1 MASTNGNTV
10 SGGSTSAGTAYSWRC
25 VVEIVVASE
34 SATQVKYTVRLKYY
48 TRYSIDVYSNGKLSG
63 GASGNWS
70 GSMKSNSN
78 SGKTVTVITEPATVN
93 KGSSSKTFSV
103 SGQIQNTGGFGNGTS
118 KATCKVTV
126 PAIDYSAPNAP
137 SNCAAS
143 RVSDSQAK
151 ATWTNGSTSTTRPRS
166 STKVERQTDSGSWTQ
181 VASVGSSTANYTDNG
196 ISANHRYRYRVRAQ
210 GSGGYSGYATSG
222 YIYTTPAAPTA
233 VELVKTSDTQVKVSI
248 QGAAPWADSYK
259 LQRSVDS
266 GAWADAASVT
276 SWPYVDTPGGG
287 MVKYRVAAV
296 KGSLQSAWTESA
308 EIATITP
315 PLAPSVALSP
325 ADAVLPVG
333 TPVTVAWTPDHPDG
347 SAQSSAQVE
356 YTVAGSVSTAT
367 VTGAATAYALP
378 ATALDAPATV
388 SVRVRTKGLDPDWG
402 AWSSPAQLAL
412 AYPPSVSISAPGID
426 GATVSEL
433 PLTARWRVD
442 DSTGVA
448 EQQLRLYED
457 GALVHTAQL
466 STDARSYE
474 FGDSTYR
481 LDNKTDYSIELTVR
495 GGSTLAVTE
504 TRDFSTDFAQPEAP
518 EGLLSIDHGD
528 LSASIEVHAGP
539 SQSDEGNPVEV
550 VGREGVAMSGMTVYG
565 NTRQNLWVNP
575 SGSVGGATVTRNDDG
590 TVTLSGTP
598 ATNMYFAYGSK
609 ENYVLKPGGTYTLS
623 IDKALPTECTVMA
636 TPMKDGAP
644 VAGSISIRGAL
655 QSTGALPDDFDYVAY
670 QFYFVENQALSGTY
684 RVMLNEGTEAQ
695 PWCPP
700 GIHGVEDLTVVTAGK
715 NLAKMPNGT
724 KSEMAG
730 CINNWDGSVTLYSNG
745 NTANWWAVG
754 EDMSEYIIPG
764 ETYTVSVDKL
774 IDGSSDYYSRLYITA
789 SDGNETLFSYAV
801 GINALTR
808 TFTMPDYFTSIS
820 ISFAAYVDH
829 DIPRQTIKLQLERG
843 SAATEHEPPKITQ
856 TPIDLQG
863 HALNSLPDGTRDELH
878 VDSSGACSAGKNTR
892 TVVLNGSE
900 NWVSSSIAPNSY
912 VMAAG
917 GSSDK
922 LNNCY
927 CESLPVV
934 LESEAKNGAFGL
946 KVGPATTGATDIWI
960 FNTGKTLS
968 DFKSWL
974 SSNPVTVLL
983 DSASDQTVELGS
995 IEMPTY
1001 PYDTSYVSIASDI
1014 PTTLRV
1020 GYPVTSSLTVERQL
1034 PDGTRWTVGADLAD
1048 GEQCIDPLPPLNL
1061 DYQYLV
1067 TASTEAGAAATT
1079 NVDARVDSTAAAFNF
1094 GSDASTCELLRLDPS
1109 WSRSPSIA
1117 TELYDFADGGEAGGL
1132 PMAYTTDSL
1141 SVSGQE
1147 SATTLDNEQYRRLL
1161 AIARKYAVGWV
1172 RDQLGGR
1179 QYCALAWSFSGSV
1192 PYSIVQCSVDMSEI
1206 RWREAW

>member
-1 MASTNGNTV
+1 MATANGNTV

-48 TRYSIDVYSNGKLSG
+48 TRYAINVYSNGKLSG
-63 GASGNWS
+63 GASGSWS
-70 GSMKSNSN
+70 GSMTSSSN
-78 SGKTVTVITEPATVN
+78 SGKTTTVITKSVTVN
-93 KGSSSKTFSV
+93 KGSSSKSFSV

-137 SNCAAS
+137 SSCAAS

-181 VASVGSSTANYTDNG
+181 IASVGASTANYTDNG

-210 GSGGYSGYATSG
+210 GSGGYSGYSTSG

-233 VELVKTSDTQVKVSI
+233 VELVKTSDTQVQVSI

-266 GAWADAASVT
+266 GAWADVASVT

-296 KGSLQSAWTESA
+296 KGSLQSAWAESA

-333 TPVTVAWTPDHPDG
+333 TAVTVSWTPDHPDG

-356 YTVAGSVSTAT
+356 YTVAGSATTAT
-367 VTGAATAYALP
+367 VTGASTTYALP

-402 AWSSPAQLAL
+402 AWSSPAQLTL
-412 AYPPSVSISAPGID
+412 AYPPSVSITNPGID

-433 PLTARWRVD
+433 PLVARWAVD

-504 TRDFSTDFAQPEAP
+504 TRGFATDFAQPEAP

-528 LSASIEVHAGP
+528 LSVSIEVQAGA

-550 VGREGVAMSGMTVYG
+550 VGREGVAMSGLTVYG
-565 NTRQNLWVNP
+565 ATRQNLWMQGDTAMQFAGVTITPNED
-575 SGSVGGATVTRNDDG
+575 GSVTA
-590 TVTLSGTP
+590 SGTS
-598 ATNMYFAYGSK
+598 TTSTDSGGVWSNDI
-609 ENYVLKPGGTYTLS
+609 YVLKQGATYTLS
-623 IDKALPTECTVMA
+623 VNAYSGKCVPYMQFYE
-636 TPMKDGAP
+636 PDGT
-644 VAGSISIRGAL
+644 SISGSMKTLAAGATSVTFAVGDTWAFCRMGFL
-655 QSTGALPDDFDYVAY
+655 AREQGAA
-670 QFYFVENQALSGTY
+670 SGTY
-684 RVMLNEGTEAQ
+684 RVMLNEGTTAE

-700 GIHGVEDLTVVTAGK
+700 GIHGVEELGLVTAGRNLLSFRPDLQAETK
-715 NLAKMPNGT
+715 AGITFTPLDDGGVLVSGTATSAAYYNLDFAGSYLDGVNPAPKGARVVSSGRTDGINLAVSVFVPGGSYEPLEDISAYSGVVPEYAKNFRCYLSVSQGT
-724 KSEMAG
+724 T
-730 CINNWDGSVTLYSNG
+730 INNVVYPQIELG
-745 NTANWWAVG
+745 AIA
-754 EDMSEYIIPG
+754 
-764 ETYTVSVDKL
+764 TV
-774 IDGSSDYYSRLYITA
+774 
-789 SDGNETLFSYAV
+789 F
-801 GINALTR
+801 
-808 TFTMPDYFTSIS
+808 
-820 ISFAAYVDH
+820 
-829 DIPRQTIKLQLERG
+829 ER
-843 SAATEHEPPKITQ
+843 PQVTQ

-863 HALNSLPDGTRDELH
+863 NALNSLPDGTRDELH
-878 VDSSGACSAGKNTR
+878 VDSSGAVEIGAETWKAVIPSDVQDVYWDASMKRITFTLDEPAPTETLGHGSILCD
-892 TVVLNGSE
+892 VVPPRPSSQLGSE
-900 NWVSSSIAPNSY
+900 
-912 VMAAG
+912 G
-917 GSSDK
+917 T
-922 LNNCY
+922 Y
-927 CESLPVV
+927 CIV
-934 LESEAKNGAFGL
+934 NGATAYIR
-946 KVGPATTGATDIWI
+946 VDGAE
-960 FNTGKTLS
+960 
-968 DFKSWL
+968 
-974 SSNPVTVLL
+974 
-983 DSASDQTVELGS
+983 SASDVVAKVGGGTILYPLANEQTIELGS
-995 IEMPTY
+995 IEMPAYT
-1001 PYDTSYVSIASDI
+1001 YDTSYVSIASDI

-1034 PDGTRWTVGADLAD
+1034 PDGTRWTVGADLSD
-1048 GEQCIDPLPPLNL
+1048 GEECIDPLPPLNL

-1079 NVDARVDSTAAAFNF
+1079 NVDARVESNAAAFNF

-1141 SVSGQE
+1141 TVSGQE
-1147 SATTLDNEQYRRLL
+1147 SATTLDEEQYRRLL
-1161 AIARKYAVGWV
+1161 AIARRYAVGWV

-1179 QYCALAWSFSGSV
+1179 QYCALAWYFSGGV
-1192 PYSIVQCSVDMSEI
+1192 PRRLVECSVDMSEI

>member
-63 GASGNWS
+63 GASGSWS
-70 GSMKSNSN
+70 GSMKSTSN
-78 SGKTVTVITEPATVN
+78 SGKTTTVITKSVTVN
-93 KGSSSKTFSV
+93 KGSSSKSFSV
-103 SGQIQNTGGFGNGTS
+103 SGQIRNTGGFGNGTS
-118 KATCKVTV
+118 RATCKVTV

-137 SNCAAS
+137 RNCAAS
-143 RVSDSQAK
+143 RSSDSQSK
-151 ATWTNGSTSTTRPRS
+151 VTWSNGSTSTTRPRS

-181 VASVGSSTANYTDNG
+181 IASVGASTANYTDNG

-233 VELVKTSDTQVKVSI
+233 VELVKTSDTQVQVSI
-248 QGAAPWADSYK
+248 QGAAQWADSYK

-266 GAWADAASVT
+266 GAWADVASVT
-276 SWPYVDTPGGG
+276 AWPYIDAPGGG

-315 PLAPSVALSP
+315 PLAPSVTLSP
-325 ADAVLPVG
+325 SDAVLPVG
-333 TPVTVAWTPDHPDG
+333 TAVTVAWTPDHPDG

-356 YTVAGSVSTAT
+356 YAVAGSASTAT
-367 VTGAATAYALP
+367 VSGASTAYALP

-388 SVRVRTKGLDPDWG
+388 SVRVRTKGLDQDWG
-402 AWSSPAQLAL
+402 AWSSPAQLTL
-412 AYPPSVSISAPGID
+412 AYPPSVSITTPGID

-433 PLTARWRVD
+433 PLVARWRVN

-457 GALVHTAQL
+457 GALVHAAQL

-495 GGSTLAVTE
+495 GGSTLSTTE

-528 LSASIEVHAGP
+528 LSVSIEVHAGA

-550 VGREGVAMSGMTVYG
+550 VGREGVAMSGLTAYG

-575 SGSVGGATVTRNDDG
+575 SGTSNGVTVTSNEGG
-590 TVTLSGTP
+590 TVSFSGT
-598 ATNMYFAYGSK
+598 ATQNMSSYSGMS
-609 ENYVLKPGGTYTLS
+609 YVLKPGATYTAS
-623 IDKALPTECTVMA
+623 VDKKIA
-636 TPMKDGAP
+636 DNY
-644 VAGSISIRGAL
+644 GSADN
-655 QSTGALPDDFDYVAY
+655 TGACFVLTFYDSDNAY
-670 QFYFVENQALSGTY
+670 LTDRIFGYGSLLVTSITVPSGAKSVEFGVVVKKGQAVSGTY
-684 RVMLNEGTEAQ
+684 RVMLNEGSEAQ

-700 GIHGVEDLTVVTAGK
+700 GLNSVESMEIVTSGK
-715 NLAKMPNGT
+715 NLWPGVNAGITTRSKVFSLNAGT
-724 KSEMAG
+724 YVISLL
-730 CINNWDGSVTLYSNG
+730 SLR
-745 NTANWWAVG
+745 NWWSGESANRWFLHDSETGVNIKNIFFPNPSIGERTQCTAFEVPYSGEFFIGFYNEVG
-754 EDMSEYIIPG
+754 
-764 ETYTVSVDKL
+764 
-774 IDGSSDYYSRLYITA
+774 YSF
-789 SDGNETLFSYAV
+789 D
-801 GINALTR
+801 
-808 TFTMPDYFTSIS
+808 
-820 ISFAAYVDH
+820 
-829 DIPRQTIKLQLERG
+829 DIQLERG
-843 SAATEHEPPKITQ
+843 TTATPYEPPAIAT
-856 TPIDLQG
+856 TEIDLQG
-863 HALNSLPDGTRDELH
+863 NALNSLPDGTRDELRI
-878 VDSSGACSAGKNTR
+878 DSSGAVTLVKR
-892 TVVLNGSE
+892 TARATWAELKSRLVKSTQVANNYYTNPLSVGL
-900 NWVSSSIAPNSY
+900 PN
-912 VMAAG
+912 
-917 GSSDK
+917 K
-922 LNNCY
+922 LANNNIMCDA
-927 CESLPVV
+927 LPVV
-934 LESEAKNGAFGL
+934 ENIASSGDFVAYGDNALNMKLSAAESTLELAKAKL
-946 KVGPATTGATDIWI
+946 DAI
-960 FNTGKTLS
+960 
-968 DFKSWL
+968 
-974 SSNPVTVLL
+974 NPTFLYQV
-983 DSASDQTVELGS
+983 AAEQTIDLGS

-1034 PDGTRWTVGADLAD
+1034 PDGTRWTVGANLAD
-1048 GEQCIDPLPPLNL
+1048 GEECIDPLPPLNL

-1079 NVDARVDSTAAAFNF
+1079 NVDARVDSTDAAFNF
-1094 GSDASTCELLRLDPS
+1094 GPDASTCELLRLDPS

-1147 SATTLDNEQYRRLL
+1147 SATTLDEEQYRRLL
-1161 AIARKYAVGWV
+1161 AIARRYAVGWV

>member
-10 SGGSTSAGTAYSWRC
+10 SGGSTSEGNAYSWRC

-48 TRYSIDVYSNGKLSG
+48 TRYSIDVYSSGKLYG
-63 GASGNWS
+63 GASDNWS
-70 GSMKSNSN
+70 GSMKSTSN
-78 SGKTVTVITEPATVN
+78 SGKTTTVITKPVTVN
-93 KGSSSKTFSV
+93 KGSSSKSFSV
-103 SGQIQNTGGFGNGTS
+103 SGQIRNTGGFGNGTS

-137 SNCAAS
+137 RNCAAS
-143 RVSDSQAK
+143 RSSDSQAK
-151 ATWTNGSTSTTRPRS
+151 VTWSNGSTSTTRPRS

-181 VASVGSSTANYTDNG
+181 VASVGASTANYTDNG

-222 YIYTTPAAPTA
+222 YVYTTPAAPTA
-233 VELVKTSDTQVKVSI
+233 VELVKTSDTQVQVSI
-248 QGAAPWADSYK
+248 QGAAQWADSYK

-266 GAWADAASVT
+266 GAWADVASVT

-315 PLAPSVALSP
+315 PLAPSVSLSP
-325 ADAVLPVG
+325 ANAVLPVG
-333 TPVTVAWTPDHPDG
+333 TAVTVAWTPDHPDG

-356 YTVAGSVSTAT
+356 YTVAGSASTAT
-367 VTGAATAYALP
+367 VSGASTAYALP

-412 AYPPSVSISAPGID
+412 AYPPSVSISAPAID

-433 PLTARWRVD
+433 PLVARWTVD
-442 DSTGVA
+442 DSTGIA

-474 FGDSTYR
+474 FGDATYR

-495 GGSTLAVTE
+495 GGSTLSVTE
-504 TRDFSTDFAQPEAP
+504 TRDFVTDFAQPEAP

-550 VGREGVAMSGMTVYG
+550 VGREGVAMSGLTVYG
-565 NTRQNLWVNP
+565 STRQNLWENP
-575 SGSVGGATVTRNDDG
+575 NTRTSNGITLTKNDDG
-590 TVTLSGTP
+590 TVTVEGT
-598 ATNMYFAYGSK
+598 ATADTWIFFDRIYTVRPNV
-609 ENYVLKPGGTYTLS
+609 EYTLS
-623 IDKALPTECTVMA
+623 VDKL
-636 TPMKDGAP
+636 
-644 VAGSISIRGAL
+644 VANSGEDVVYGFCVEERT
-655 QSTGALPDDFDYVAY
+655 STGASIGTFLSVGKTGTEYTRAMHSNTASAFCGFRAY
-670 QFYFVENQALSGTY
+670 KGAAVSGTY
-684 RVMLNEGTEAQ
+684 RVMLNEGSEAQ

-700 GIHGVEDLTVVTAGK
+700 GIHGVEDLTLKVG
-715 NLAKMPNGT
+715 
-724 KSEMAG
+724 
-730 CINNWDGSVTLYSNG
+730 
-745 NTANWWAVG
+745 G
-754 EDMSEYIIPG
+754 EDG
-764 ETYTVSVDKL
+764 EGGVS
-774 IDGSSDYYSRLYITA
+774 
-789 SDGNETLFSYAV
+789 
-801 GINALTR
+801 
-808 TFTMPDYFTSIS
+808 
-820 ISFAAYVDH
+820 
-829 DIPRQTIKLQLERG
+829 
-843 SAATEHEPPKITQ
+843 

-863 HALNSLPDGTRDELH
+863 HALHSLPDGTRDELH
-878 VDSSGACSAGKNTR
+878 VDSSGAVTLVKRVAEAAWPEIKGHLVKSDSTANNFYVNPARAGKPEKAANNNIACDALAVVASLLASGDFVAFGDNALNMKLSAGESTLELAKTKLDAINPTFLYQR
-892 TVVLNGSE
+892 
-900 NWVSSSIAPNSY
+900 
-912 VMAAG
+912 AA
-917 GSSDK
+917 
-922 LNNCY
+922 
-927 CESLPVV
+927 E
-934 LESEAKNGAFGL
+934 
-946 KVGPATTGATDIWI
+946 
-960 FNTGKTLS
+960 
-968 DFKSWL
+968 
-974 SSNPVTVLL
+974 
-983 DSASDQTVELGS
+983 QTVELGS

-1001 PYDTSYVSIASDI
+1001 PYDTSYVSIASDTL
-1014 PTTLRV
+1014 TTLRV

-1034 PDGTRWTVGADLAD
+1034 PDGTRWTVGANLAD
-1048 GEQCIDPLPPLNL
+1048 GEECIDPLPPLNL

-1079 NVDARVDSTAAAFNF
+1079 NVDARVESNAAAFNF

-1147 SATTLDNEQYRRLL
+1147 SATTLDEEQYRRLL
-1161 AIARKYAVGWV
+1161 AIARRYAVGWV

-1179 QYCALAWSFSGSV
+1179 QYCALAWSFSGGV
-1192 PYSIVQCSVDMSEI
+1192 PRRLVECSVDMSEI

>member
-25 VVEIVVASE
+25 VVEIAVASE

-63 GASGNWS
+63 GASGSWS
-70 GSMKSNSN
+70 GSMKSTSN
-78 SGKTVTVITEPATVN
+78 SGKTTTVITKSVTVN
-93 KGSSSKTFSV
+93 KGSSSKSFSV
-103 SGQIQNTGGFGNGTS
+103 SGQIRNTGGFGNGTS
-118 KATCKVTV
+118 RATCKVTV

-137 SNCAAS
+137 RNCAAS
-143 RVSDSQAK
+143 RSRDSQAK
-151 ATWTNGSTSTTRPRS
+151 VTWSNGSTSTTRPRS

-181 VASVGSSTANYTDNG
+181 VASVGASTANYTDNG

-222 YIYTTPAAPTA
+222 YVYTTPAAPTA
-233 VELVKTSDTQVKVSI
+233 VELVKTSDTQVQVSI
-248 QGAAPWADSYK
+248 QGAAQWADSYK

-266 GAWADAASVT
+266 GAWADVASVT

-296 KGSLQSAWTESA
+296 KDSLQSAWTESA

-356 YTVAGSVSTAT
+356 YTVAGSASTAT
-367 VTGAATAYALP
+367 VTGTATTYALP

-402 AWSSPAQLAL
+402 AWSSPAQLTL
-412 AYPPSVSISAPGID
+412 AYPPSVSITTPGID

-433 PLTARWRVD
+433 PLIARWTVD

-481 LDNKTDYSIELTVR
+481 LDNKTDYSIGLAVR
-495 GGSTLAVTE
+495 GGSTLSTTE
-504 TRDFSTDFAQPEAP
+504 ARDFSTDFAQPEAP

-528 LSASIEVHAGP
+528 LSVSIEVQAGP

-550 VGREGVAMSGMTVYG
+550 VGREGVAMSGLTVYG
-565 NTRQNLWVNP
+565 NTRQNLWMQGDTVIQIEGVTFTPNED
-575 SGSVGGATVTRNDDG
+575 GSVTA
-590 TVTLSGTP
+590 SGTS
-598 ATNMYFAYGSK
+598 TTSTDRGRVWGNDIYI
-609 ENYVLKPGGTYTLS
+609 LKQGATYTLS
-623 IDKALPTECTVMA
+623 VN
-636 TPMKDGAP
+636 
-644 VAGSISIRGAL
+644 
-655 QSTGALPDDFDYVAY
+655 AY
-670 QFYFVENQALSGTY
+670 SGKCVPYMQFYESDGTPVSGPIKTLAAGATSVTFSVDDTWDFCRIGFLAREQGAASGTY
-684 RVMLNEGTEAQ
+684 RVMLNEGSEAE

-700 GIHGVEDLTVVTAGK
+700 GLNIVEELSIVTAGK

-724 KSEMAG
+724 KREMAG
-730 CINNWDGSVTLYSNG
+730 CINNSDGSITLYSNG
-745 NTANWWAVG
+745 NTANWWVVG
-754 EDMSEYIIPG
+754 EDMSGYIIPG

-774 IDGSSDYYSRLYITA
+774 IAGSSDYYSRLYITA
-789 SDGNETLFSYAV
+789 YDGDEMLFSYAFGV
-801 GINALTR
+801 NALTR
-808 TFTMPDYFTSIS
+808 TFTMPDYFTSVTIR
-820 ISFAAYVDH
+820 FASYAGH
-829 DIPRQTIKLQLERG
+829 DIPRQTVKLQLERG
-843 SAATEHEPPKITQ
+843 DAATEHEPPSIT
-856 TPIDLQG
+856 TTEIDLQG
-863 HALNSLPDGTRDELH
+863 NALNSLPDGTRDELH
-878 VDSSGACSAGKNTR
+878 VDSSGACSIDQAVGYVASYSNQAI
-892 TVVLNGSE
+892 GSDF
-900 NWVSSSIAPNSY
+900 IASAY
-912 VMAAG
+912 TADG
-917 GSSDK
+917 Q
-922 LNNCY
+922 
-927 CESLPVV
+927 
-934 LESEAKNGAFGL
+934 
-946 KVGPATTGATDIWI
+946 PAQGATVIWP
-960 FNTGKTLS
+960 LEERR
-968 DFKSWL
+968 L
-974 SSNPVTVLL
+974 
-983 DSASDQTVELGS
+983 VELGS

-1001 PYDTSYVSIASDI
+1001 PYDTSYVSIASDM

-1034 PDGTRWTVGADLAD
+1034 PDGTRWTVGANLSD
-1048 GEQCIDPLPPLNL
+1048 GEECIDPLPPLNL

-1067 TASTEAGAAATT
+1067 TASTEAGASATT
-1079 NVDARVDSTAAAFNF
+1079 NVDARVESNAAAFNF

-1147 SATTLDNEQYRRLL
+1147 SAATLDREQYRRLL

>member
-10 SGGSTSAGTAYSWRC
+10 SGGSTSSQTAYSWRC
-25 VVEIVVASE
+25 IVEIAVASE

-48 TRYSIDVYSNGKLSG
+48 TRYAIDVYSNGKLSG
-63 GASGNWS
+63 GASGSWS
-70 GSMKSNSN
+70 GSMKSTSN
-78 SGKTVTVITEPATVN
+78 SGKTVTVITKSVTVN
-93 KGSSSKTFSV
+93 KGSSSKSFSV

-118 KATCKVTV
+118 KATCTVTV
-126 PAIDYSAPNAP
+126 PAIDYSTPNAP

-181 VASVGSSTANYTDNG
+181 IASVGSSTANYTDNG
-196 ISANHRYRYRVRAQ
+196 IGSNHRYRYRVRAQ

-222 YIYTTPAAPTA
+222 YIYTTPAAPTS
-233 VELVKTSDTQVKVSI
+233 VELVKTSDTQVQVSI

-266 GAWADAASVT
+266 GAWVDAASVT

-287 MVKYRVAAV
+287 MVRYRVAAV

-333 TPVTVAWTPDHPDG
+333 TAVTIAWTPDHPDG

-356 YTVAGSVSTAT
+356 YTVAGSASTAT
-367 VTGAATAYALP
+367 VTGASTTYALP

-402 AWSSPAQLAL
+402 AWSSPAQLTL
-412 AYPPSVSISAPGID
+412 AYPPSVSITTPGID

-433 PLTARWRVD
+433 PLISRWSVD

-448 EQQLRLYED
+448 EQTLRLYED

-474 FGDSTYR
+474 FGDATYR
-481 LDNKTDYSIELTVR
+481 LDNKTDYGIELAVR
-495 GGSTLAVTE
+495 GGSTLTVTE
-504 TRDFSTDFAQPEAP
+504 TRGFSTDFAQPEAP

-528 LSASIEVHAGP
+528 LSVSIEVQAGA

-550 VGREGVAMSGMTVYG
+550 VGREGVAMSGLTVYG

-575 SGSVGGATVTRNDDG
+575 SGTNDGITVTANEDG
-590 TVTLSGTP
+590 SITISGTSELG
-598 ATNMYFAYGSK
+598 TNIHSNKMYS
-609 ENYVLKPGGTYTLS
+609 LKPGGNYYIS
-623 IDKALPTECTVMA
+623 VDALPSGLRFGVSEYFSNGIFKTTKWLSETGTAITLDNDVESFTCVVTTDNASTV
-636 TPMKDGAP
+636 
-644 VAGSISIRGAL
+644 
-655 QSTGALPDDFDYVAY
+655 
-670 QFYFVENQALSGTY
+670 SGTY
-684 RVMLNEGTEAQ
+684 RVMLNEGSEAQ

-700 GIHGVEDLTVVTAGK
+700 GIHGVEELTLGTAGK
-715 NLAKMPNGT
+715 NLAAKFSSATQNG
-724 KSEMAG
+724 
-730 CINNWDGSVTLYSNG
+730 VTM
-745 NTANWWAVG
+745 TVG
-754 EDMSEYIIPG
+754 EDGVFDAKGNYSSYKASNIKYPTWFENG
-764 ETYTVSVDKL
+764 ETYTASFDVDDAVSGLNAFLYFSWRKPGNVFYGSANVDIGESLTFTVPEDADSVYMCMYFGKSSDSYPVSVDL
-774 IDGSSDYYSRLYITA
+774 RGCRIQI
-789 SDGNETLFSYAV
+789 
-801 GINALTR
+801 
-808 TFTMPDYFTSIS
+808 
-820 ISFAAYVDH
+820 
-829 DIPRQTIKLQLERG
+829 ERG
-843 SAATEHEPPKITQ
+843 TVATEYEPPNIAQ
-856 TPIDLQG
+856 TTIDLQG
-863 HALNSLPDGTRDELH
+863 NALHSLPDGTRDELH
-878 VDSSGACSAGKNTR
+878 VDSSGAVTLVKRVQEVTIDGDGSWSEFNTSYHGYMSNWSNFDAKPSGADAIDSAMCDT
-892 TVVLNGSE
+892 LIAGSY
-900 NWVSSSIAPNSY
+900 VYPNSICSSGGGGIAAY
-912 VMAAG
+912 IKDPSFANNAAG
-917 GSSDK
+917 VKSFFASNVTK
-922 LNNCY
+922 FFMPL
-927 CESLPVV
+927 
-934 LESEAKNGAFGL
+934 
-946 KVGPATTGATDIWI
+946 ATE
-960 FNTGKTLS
+960 
-968 DFKSWL
+968 
-974 SSNPVTVLL
+974 
-983 DSASDQTVELGS
+983 QTIELGS

-1034 PDGTRWTVGADLAD
+1034 PDGTRWTVGANLSD
-1048 GEQCIDPLPPLNL
+1048 GEECIDPLPPLNL

-1079 NVDARVDSTAAAFNF
+1079 NVDARVESNAAAFNF

-1109 WSRSPSIA
+1109 WSRSPSVA

-1141 SVSGQE
+1141 AVSGQE
-1147 SATTLDNEQYRRLL
+1147 SATTLDEEQYRRLL
-1161 AIARKYAVGWV
+1161 AIARRYAVGWV

-1179 QYCALAWSFSGSV
+1179 QYCALAWSFSGGV
-1192 PYSIVQCSVDMSEI
+1192 PRRLVECSVDMNEI

>member
-63 GASGNWS
+63 GASGSWS
-70 GSMKSNSN
+70 GSMKSTSN
-78 SGKTVTVITEPATVN
+78 SGKTTTVITKSVTVN
-93 KGSSSKTFSV
+93 KGSSSKSFSV
-103 SGQIQNTGGFGNGTS
+103 SGQIRNTGGFGNGTS

-137 SNCAAS
+137 RNCAAS
-143 RVSDSQAK
+143 RSSDSQAK
-151 ATWTNGSTSTTRPRS
+151 VTWSNGSTSTTRPRS

-181 VASVGSSTANYTDNG
+181 VASVGASTANYTDNG
-196 ISANHRYRYRVRAQ
+196 ISANHRYRYRVRAY

-222 YIYTTPAAPTA
+222 YVYTTPAAPTA
-233 VELVKTSDTQVKVSI
+233 VELVKTSDTQVQVSI
-248 QGAAPWADSYK
+248 QGAAQWADSYK

-266 GAWADAASVT
+266 GAWADVASVT

-296 KGSLQSAWTESA
+296 KGSRQSAWTESA

-315 PLAPSVALSP
+315 PLAPSVTLSP
-325 ADAVLPVG
+325 SDAVLPVG
-333 TPVTVAWTPDHPDG
+333 TAVTVAWTPDHPDG

-356 YTVAGSVSTAT
+356 YTVAGSASTAT
-367 VTGAATAYALP
+367 VTGTATTYALP

-402 AWSSPAQLAL
+402 AWSSPAQLTL
-412 AYPPSVSISAPGID
+412 AYPPSVSITTPGID

-433 PLTARWRVD
+433 PLIVRWTVD

-481 LDNKTDYSIELTVR
+481 LDNKTDYSIDLAVR
-495 GGSTLAVTE
+495 GGSTLSTTE
-504 TRDFSTDFAQPEAP
+504 ARDFSTDFAQPEAP

-528 LSASIEVHAGP
+528 LSASIEVHAGA

-550 VGREGVAMSGMTVYG
+550 VGREGVAMSGLTVYG
-565 NTRQNLWVNP
+565 NTRQNLWENP
-575 SGSVGGATVTRNDDG
+575 DTRTSNGITLTKNDDG
-590 TVTLSGTP
+590 TVTVEGT
-598 ATNMYFAYGSK
+598 ATADTWIFFDRIYTVRPNV
-609 ENYVLKPGGTYTLS
+609 EYTLS
-623 IDKALPTECTVMA
+623 VDKL
-636 TPMKDGAP
+636 
-644 VAGSISIRGAL
+644 VANSGEDVQYGFYVEERT
-655 QSTGALPDDFDYVAY
+655 STGAAIGTFLTVGKTGTEYTRAMHSNTASAFCGFRAY
-670 QFYFVENQALSGTY
+670 KGAAVSGTY

-700 GIHGVEDLTVVTAGK
+700 GLNGVDELSLVCAGK
-715 NLAKMPNGT
+715 NLFGISQEFGDLSSWASTHLHNEGDGWVRAEASAGAMGIWYKKNKIRFMP
-724 KSEMAG
+724 A
-730 CINNWDGSVTLYSNG
+730 
-745 NTANWWAVG
+745 
-754 EDMSEYIIPG
+754 
-764 ETYTVSVDKL
+764 TYTVSFEAYANKSV
-774 IDGSSDYYSRLYITA
+774 
-789 SDGNETLFSYAV
+789 AV
-801 GINALTR
+801 GYNYIMDSEQGNVGLQLMGAAFPIATTVKQR
-808 TFTMPDYFTSIS
+808 
-820 ISFAAYVDH
+820 ISFSFTLDVELNGSFMIGVGDADAQGAVLH
-829 DIPRQTIKLQLERG
+829 VRNLQLELG
-843 SAATEHEPPKITQ
+843 STATAYEPPQVTT
-856 TPIDLQG
+856 TPIDLDG
-863 HALNSLPDGTRDELH
+863 HTLNSLPDGTRDELH
-878 VDSSGACSAGKNTR
+878 VDSSGACSIDQAVGY
-892 TVVLNGSE
+892 VASYGSQPIG
-900 NWVSSSIAPNSY
+900 SDFIASAY
-912 VMAAG
+912 TADG
-917 GSSDK
+917 Q
-922 LNNCY
+922 
-927 CESLPVV
+927 
-934 LESEAKNGAFGL
+934 
-946 KVGPATTGATDIWI
+946 PAQGATVIW
-960 FNTGKTLS
+960 
-968 DFKSWL
+968 
-974 SSNPVTVLL
+974 PL
-983 DSASDQTVELGS
+983 DSAQTVDLGS

-1034 PDGTRWTVGADLAD
+1034 PDGTRWTVGANLAD
-1048 GEQCIDPLPPLNL
+1048 GEECIDPLPPLNL

-1094 GSDASTCELLRLDPS
+1094 GPDASTCELLRLDPS

-1147 SATTLDNEQYRRLL
+1147 SATTLDEEQYRRLL
-1161 AIARKYAVGWV
+1161 AIARRYAVGWV

-1179 QYCALAWSFSGSV
+1179 QYCTIAWSFSGGV
-1192 PYSIVQCSVDMSEI
+1192 PRRLVECSVDMSEI

>member
-1 MASTNGNTV
+1 MATANGNTI
-10 SGGSTSAGTAYSWRC
+10 SGGSSSAGTAYSWRC
-25 VVEIVVASE
+25 IVEAVVASE
-34 SATQVKYTVRLKYY
+34 TATQVKYTVRLKYY
-48 TRYSIDVYSNGKLSG
+48 TRWEIDVHSSGALSG
-63 GASGNWS
+63 AVSGRWS
-70 GSMKSNSN
+70 GSMRSTSA
-78 SGKTVTVITEPATVN
+78 SGKTVTVLTKTVTAN
-93 KGSSSKTFSV
+93 KRSSSRTLKFS
-103 SGQIQNTGGFGNGTS
+103 GYIQNTGGFGNGKS
-118 KATCKVTV
+118 SATLSVTV

-137 SNCAAS
+137 RNCAAS
-143 RVSDSQAK
+143 RASDSQSK
-151 ATWTNGSTSTTRPRS
+151 VTWSNGSTSTTRPRS

-181 VASVGSSTANYTDNG
+181 IASVGASTANYTDNG
-196 ISANHRYRYRVRAQ
+196 ISANHRYRYRVRAY
-210 GSGGYSGYATSG
+210 GSGGYSSYSTSG

-233 VELVKTSDTQVKVSI
+233 VELVKTSDTQVQVSI
-248 QGAAPWADSYK
+248 KGAAPWADSYK

-276 SWPYVDTPGGG
+276 AWPYIDAPGGG

-333 TPVTVAWTPDHPDG
+333 TAVTATWKPDHPDG

-356 YTVAGSVSTAT
+356 YTVAGSASTAT

-378 ATALDAPATV
+378 AAALDAPATV

-402 AWSSPAQLAL
+402 AWSSPAQLTL
-412 AYPPSVSISAPGID
+412 AYPPSVSITTPGID

-433 PLTARWRVD
+433 PLVARWRVD

-495 GGSTLAVTE
+495 GGSTLSVTE
-504 TRDFSTDFAQPEAP
+504 TRDFATDFAQPEAP

-550 VGREGVAMSGMTVYG
+550 VGREGVAMSGLTVYG
-565 NTRQNLWVNP
+565 ATRQNLWVNP
-575 SGSVGGATVTRNDDG
+575 SGTNGGVTVTANDDG
-590 TVTLSGTP
+590 TVSFSGM
-598 ATNMYFAYGSK
+598 ATQNTSSYSDMS
-609 ENYVLKPGGTYTLS
+609 YVLKPGVTYVAS
-623 IDKALPTECTVMA
+623 VDKKIADNYSSA
-636 TPMKDGAP
+636 DN
-644 VAGSISIRGAL
+644 
-655 QSTGALPDDFDYVAY
+655 TGACFILTFYGSDNAY
-670 QFYFVENQALSGTY
+670 LTDRIFGYGSLLVTSIAIPSNAKSVKFGVVVKKGQAVSGTY
-684 RVMLNEGTEAQ
+684 RVMLNEGSEAE

-700 GIHGVEDLTVVTAGK
+700 GINGVEDLALVASGK
-715 NLAKMPNGT
+715 NLLSFKPDLQAETKAGITFTPLDDGGVLVNGT
-724 KSEMAG
+724 ATSTAYYNLDFAG
-730 CINNWDGSVTLYSNG
+730 SYPDGVNPAPKGARVVSSGRTDGINLAVSVFVPGGSYAPLEDISGYSGVVPEYAENFRCYMSVSRGETINNVVVYPQIELG
-745 NTANWWAVG
+745 A
-754 EDMSEYIIPG
+754 I
-764 ETYTVSVDKL
+764 
-774 IDGSSDYYSRLYITA
+774 
-789 SDGNETLFSYAV
+789 
-801 GINALTR
+801 
-808 TFTMPDYFTSIS
+808 
-820 ISFAAYVDH
+820 
-829 DIPRQTIKLQLERG
+829 
-843 SAATEHEPPKITQ
+843 ATEFERPQVTKT
-856 TPIDLQG
+856 TVDLQG

-878 VDSSGACSAGKNTR
+878 VDSSGAVTMMQRVGYVASYTNQMIGDDWIA
-892 TVVLNGSE
+892 SE
-900 NWVSSSIAPNSY
+900 LDDL
-912 VMAAG
+912 G
-917 GSSDK
+917 
-922 LNNCY
+922 
-927 CESLPVV
+927 LP
-934 LESEAKNGAFGL
+934 AQ
-946 KVGPATTGATDIWI
+946 GATVIWP
-960 FNTGKTLS
+960 LEER
-968 DFKSWL
+968 
-974 SSNPVTVLL
+974 
-983 DSASDQTVELGS
+983 QTVELGS

-1001 PYDTSYVSIASDI
+1001 PYDASYVSIASDM

-1034 PDGTRWTVGADLAD
+1034 PDGTRWTVGADLSD
-1048 GEQCIDPLPPLNL
+1048 GEECIDPLPPLNM

-1079 NVDARVDSTAAAFNF
+1079 NVDARVESNAAAFNF

-1147 SATTLDNEQYRRLL
+1147 SATTLDEEQYRRLL

-1179 QYCALAWSFSGSV
+1179 QYCALAWSFSGGV
-1192 PYSIVQCSVDMSEI
+1192 PRKLVECSVDMSEI

>member
-63 GASGNWS
+63 GASGSWS
-70 GSMKSNSN
+70 GSMKSTSN
-78 SGKTVTVITEPATVN
+78 SGKTTTVITKSVTVN
-93 KGSSSKTFSV
+93 KGSSSKSFSV
-103 SGQIQNTGGFGNGTS
+103 SGQIRNTGGFGNGTS

-137 SNCAAS
+137 RNCAAS
-143 RVSDSQAK
+143 RSSDSQAK
-151 ATWTNGSTSTTRPRS
+151 VTWSNGSTSTTRPRS

-181 VASVGSSTANYTDNG
+181 VASVGASTANYTDNG

-222 YIYTTPAAPTA
+222 YVYTTPAAPTA
-233 VELVKTSDTQVKVSI
+233 VELVKTSDTQVQVSI
-248 QGAAPWADSYK
+248 QGAAQWADSYK

-266 GAWADAASVT
+266 GAWADVASVA
-276 SWPYVDTPGGG
+276 SWPYVDTSGGG

-315 PLAPSVALSP
+315 PLAPSVTLSP
-325 ADAVLPVG
+325 SDAVLPVG
-333 TPVTVAWTPDHPDG
+333 TAVTVAWTPDHPDG

-356 YTVAGSVSTAT
+356 YAVAGSASTAT
-367 VTGAATAYALP
+367 VTGTATTYALP

-388 SVRVRTKGLDPDWG
+388 SVRVRTKGLDQDWG
-402 AWSSPAQLAL
+402 AWSSPAQFTL
-412 AYPPSVSISAPGID
+412 AYPPSASITTPGID

-433 PLTARWRVD
+433 PLVARWTVD

-481 LDNKTDYSIELTVR
+481 LENKTDYSIELTVR
-495 GGSTLAVTE
+495 GGSTLSVTE
-504 TRDFSTDFAQPEAP
+504 KRDFATDFAQPEAP

-528 LSASIEVHAGP
+528 LSVSIEVQAGP

-550 VGREGVAMSGMTVYG
+550 VGREGVAMSGLTVYG
-565 NTRQNLWVNP
+565 NTRQNLWKNP
-575 SGSVGGATVTRNDDG
+575 SGTGNGVTLTSNDDG
-590 TVTLSGTP
+590 SMTVSGT
-598 ATNMYFAYGSK
+598 AAAVSSFNVFVYT
-609 ENYVLKPGGTYTLS
+609 LKPSTSYY
-623 IDKALPTECTVMA
+623 
-636 TPMKDGAP
+636 
-644 VAGSISIRGAL
+644 VAVDSSM
-655 QSTGALPDDFDYVAY
+655 TGARFRVGVNANNPSSGYVEVDAAVGGKLFKTP
-670 QFYFVENQALSGTY
+670 QTVVSTVLQLSVDIGSVLSGTY
-684 RVMLNEGTEAQ
+684 RVMLREATASEIAAAQQTASTLQEGGTADLTQEQLENTPMLLPELYADE
-695 PWCPP
+695 PFDWCPP
-700 GIHGVEDLTVVTAGK
+700 GIHGVEELTLKVG
-715 NLAKMPNGT
+715 
-724 KSEMAG
+724 
-730 CINNWDGSVTLYSNG
+730 
-745 NTANWWAVG
+745 G
-754 EDMSEYIIPG
+754 EDG
-764 ETYTVSVDKL
+764 EGEVS
-774 IDGSSDYYSRLYITA
+774 
-789 SDGNETLFSYAV
+789 
-801 GINALTR
+801 
-808 TFTMPDYFTSIS
+808 
-820 ISFAAYVDH
+820 
-829 DIPRQTIKLQLERG
+829 
-843 SAATEHEPPKITQ
+843 

-878 VDSSGACSAGKNTR
+878 VDSSGAVTMMQRVGYVASYTNQMIGDDWIA
-892 TVVLNGSE
+892 SE
-900 NWVSSSIAPNSY
+900 LDEL
-912 VMAAG
+912 G
-917 GSSDK
+917 
-922 LNNCY
+922 
-927 CESLPVV
+927 LP
-934 LESEAKNGAFGL
+934 AQ
-946 KVGPATTGATDIWI
+946 GATVIW
-960 FNTGKTLS
+960 
-968 DFKSWL
+968 
-974 SSNPVTVLL
+974 LL
-983 DSASDQTVELGS
+983 DSAQTVELGS

-1001 PYDTSYVSIASDI
+1001 PYDTSYVSIASDM

-1034 PDGTRWTVGADLAD
+1034 PDGTRWTVGANLSD
-1048 GEQCIDPLPPLNL
+1048 GEECIDPLPPLNL

-1067 TASTEAGAAATT
+1067 TASTDAGAAATT

-1094 GSDASTCELLRLDPS
+1094 GPDASTCELLRLDPS
-1109 WSRSPSIA
+1109 WSRSPSIT

-1147 SATTLDNEQYRRLL
+1147 SATTLDEEQYRRLL
-1161 AIARKYAVGWV
+1161 AIARRYAVGWV

-1179 QYCALAWSFSGSV
+1179 QYCTIAWSFSGGV
-1192 PYSIVQCSVDMSEI
+1192 PRRLVECSVDMSEI

>member
-25 VVEIVVASE
+25 VVEIAVASE

-48 TRYSIDVYSNGKLSG
+48 TRYKINVYSNGKLSG
-63 GASGNWS
+63 GASGSWS
-70 GSMKSNSN
+70 GSMKSTSD
-78 SGKTVTVITEPATVN
+78 SGKTTTVITKSVTVN
-93 KGSSSKTFSV
+93 KGASSKSFSV
-103 SGQIQNTGGFGNGTS
+103 SGQIRNTGGFGNGTS

-137 SNCAAS
+137 RNCAAS

-181 VASVGSSTANYTDNG
+181 IASVGASTANYTDNG

-210 GSGGYSGYATSG
+210 GSVGYSGYATSG

-233 VELVKTSDTQVKVSI
+233 VDLAKTSDTQVQVSI
-248 QGAAPWADSYK
+248 QGAAQWADSYK

-266 GAWADAASVT
+266 GAWADVASVT
-276 SWPYVDTPGGG
+276 AWPYIDTPGGG

-296 KGSLQSAWTESA
+296 KGSLRSAWTESA

-333 TPVTVAWTPDHPDG
+333 TAVTVTWTPDHPDG

-356 YTVAGSVSTAT
+356 YTVAGSASTAT
-367 VTGAATAYALP
+367 VTGSATAYALP

-412 AYPPSVSISAPGID
+412 AYPPSVSITTPGID

-433 PLTARWRVD
+433 PLVARWSVD

-457 GALVHTAQL
+457 GALVHAAQL

-474 FGDSTYR
+474 FGDATYR

-495 GGSTLAVTE
+495 GGSTLSVTE
-504 TRDFSTDFAQPEAP
+504 TRDFATDFAQPEAP

-550 VGREGVAMSGMTVYG
+550 VGREGVAMSGLTVYG

-598 ATNMYFAYGSK
+598 TTNLYFAYGSK

-623 IDKALPTECTVMA
+623 IDKALPTECIVMA

-644 VAGSISIRGAL
+644 VSGSISINQASGAL
-655 QSTGALPDDFDYVAY
+655 QSTGTLPDDFDYVAY
-670 QFYFVENQALSGTY
+670 QFYFVANQALSGTY

-700 GIHGVEDLTVVTAGK
+700 GIHGVEDLKLVTAGK
-715 NLAKMPNGT
+715 NLLQPVDGMDGYDLSGVQVTRNNNTFNFHGTAT
-724 KSEMAG
+724 KSGGRTIYFSKALLSSG
-730 CINNWDGSVTLYSNG
+730 KYTFGKFDAASNVVVYLSEVSTG
-745 NTANWWAVG
+745 TSICYTNGQTAFELTEAKEVG
-754 EDMSEYIIPG
+754 LGFNMVQG
-764 ETYTVSVDKL
+764 ET
-774 IDGSSDYYSRLYITA
+774 SDY
-789 SDGNETLFSYAV
+789 DG
-801 GINALTR
+801 IR
-808 TFTMPDYFTSIS
+808 I
-820 ISFAAYVDH
+820 
-829 DIPRQTIKLQLERG
+829 QLERG
-843 SAATEHEPPKITQ
+843 ESRTDYEPADVTNTET
-856 TPIDLQG
+856 DLQG

-878 VDSSGACSAGKNTR
+878 ADSSGARSIVQAVGYVASYSNQAIGSDFIASAYTADGQ
-892 TVVLNGSE
+892 
-900 NWVSSSIAPNSY
+900 
-912 VMAAG
+912 
-917 GSSDK
+917 
-922 LNNCY
+922 
-927 CESLPVV
+927 
-934 LESEAKNGAFGL
+934 
-946 KVGPATTGATDIWI
+946 PAQGATVIW
-960 FNTGKTLS
+960 
-968 DFKSWL
+968 
-974 SSNPVTVLL
+974 PL
-983 DSASDQTVELGS
+983 DSAQTVALGS

-1001 PYDTSYVSIASDI
+1001 PYDASYVSIASDI
-1014 PTTLRV
+1014 PTALRV
-1020 GYPVTSSLTVERQL
+1020 GYPVTSSLAVERQL
-1034 PDGTRWTVGADLAD
+1034 PDGTRWTVGANLSD
-1048 GEQCIDPLPPLNL
+1048 GEECIDPLPPLNL

-1079 NVDARVDSTAAAFNF
+1079 NVDARVESTAAAFNF

-1147 SATTLDNEQYRRLL
+1147 SATTLDSEQYRRLL

-1179 QYCALAWSFSGSV
+1179 QHCALAWSFSGSV

>member
-63 GASGNWS
+63 GASGSWS
-70 GSMKSNSN
+70 GSMKSTSN
-78 SGKTVTVITEPATVN
+78 SGKTTTVITKSVTVN
-93 KGSSSKTFSV
+93 KGSSSKSFSV
-103 SGQIQNTGGFGNGTS
+103 SGQIRNTGGFGNGTS

-137 SNCAAS
+137 RNCAAS
-143 RVSDSQAK
+143 RSSDSQAK
-151 ATWTNGSTSTTRPRS
+151 VTWSNGSTSTTRPRS

-181 VASVGSSTANYTDNG
+181 KVASVGASTANYTDNG

-222 YIYTTPAAPTA
+222 YVYTTPAAPTA
-233 VELVKTSDTQVKVSI
+233 VELVKTSDTQVQVSI
-248 QGAAPWADSYK
+248 QGAAQWADSYK

-266 GAWADAASVT
+266 GAWADVASVA
-276 SWPYVDTPGGG
+276 SWPYVDTSGGG

-315 PLAPSVALSP
+315 PLAPSVTLSP
-325 ADAVLPVG
+325 SDAVLPVG
-333 TPVTVAWTPDHPDG
+333 TAVTVAWTPDHPDG

-356 YTVAGSVSTAT
+356 YAVAGSASTAT
-367 VTGAATAYALP
+367 VTGTATTYALP

-388 SVRVRTKGLDPDWG
+388 SVRVRTKGLDQDWG
-402 AWSSPAQLAL
+402 AWSSPAQFTL
-412 AYPPSVSISAPGID
+412 AYPPSASITTPGID

-433 PLTARWRVD
+433 PLVARWTVD

-481 LDNKTDYSIELTVR
+481 LENKTDYSIELTVR
-495 GGSTLAVTE
+495 GGSTLSVTE
-504 TRDFSTDFAQPEAP
+504 KRDFATDFAQPEAP

-528 LSASIEVHAGP
+528 LSVSIEVQAGP

-550 VGREGVAMSGMTVYG
+550 VGREGVAMSGLTVYG
-565 NTRQNLWVNP
+565 NTRQNLWKNP
-575 SGSVGGATVTRNDDG
+575 SGTGNGVTLTSNDDG
-590 TVTLSGTP
+590 SMTVSGT
-598 ATNMYFAYGSK
+598 AAAVSSFNVFVYT
-609 ENYVLKPGGTYTLS
+609 LKPSTSYY
-623 IDKALPTECTVMA
+623 
-636 TPMKDGAP
+636 
-644 VAGSISIRGAL
+644 VAVDSSM
-655 QSTGALPDDFDYVAY
+655 TGARFRVGVNANNPSSGYVEVDAAVGGKLFKTP
-670 QFYFVENQALSGTY
+670 QTVVSTVLQLSVDIGSVLSGTY
-684 RVMLNEGTEAQ
+684 RVMLREATASEIAAAQQTASTLQEGGTADLTQEQLENTPMLLPELYADE
-695 PWCPP
+695 PFDWCPP
-700 GIHGVEDLTVVTAGK
+700 GIHGVEELTLKVG
-715 NLAKMPNGT
+715 
-724 KSEMAG
+724 
-730 CINNWDGSVTLYSNG
+730 
-745 NTANWWAVG
+745 G
-754 EDMSEYIIPG
+754 EDG
-764 ETYTVSVDKL
+764 EGEVS
-774 IDGSSDYYSRLYITA
+774 
-789 SDGNETLFSYAV
+789 
-801 GINALTR
+801 
-808 TFTMPDYFTSIS
+808 
-820 ISFAAYVDH
+820 
-829 DIPRQTIKLQLERG
+829 
-843 SAATEHEPPKITQ
+843 

-878 VDSSGACSAGKNTR
+878 VDSSGAVTMMQRVGYVASYTNQMIGDDWIA
-892 TVVLNGSE
+892 SE
-900 NWVSSSIAPNSY
+900 LDEL
-912 VMAAG
+912 G
-917 GSSDK
+917 
-922 LNNCY
+922 
-927 CESLPVV
+927 LP
-934 LESEAKNGAFGL
+934 AQ
-946 KVGPATTGATDIWI
+946 GATVIW
-960 FNTGKTLS
+960 
-968 DFKSWL
+968 
-974 SSNPVTVLL
+974 LL
-983 DSASDQTVELGS
+983 DSAQTVELGS

-1001 PYDTSYVSIASDI
+1001 PYDTSYVSIASDM

-1034 PDGTRWTVGADLAD
+1034 PDGTRWTVGANLSD
-1048 GEQCIDPLPPLNL
+1048 GEECIDPLPPLNL

-1067 TASTEAGAAATT
+1067 TASTDAGAAATT

-1094 GSDASTCELLRLDPS
+1094 GPDASTCELLRLDPS
-1109 WSRSPSIA
+1109 WSRSPSIT

-1147 SATTLDNEQYRRLL
+1147 SATTLDEEQYRRLL
-1161 AIARKYAVGWV
+1161 AIARRYAVGWV

-1179 QYCALAWSFSGSV
+1179 QYCTIAWSFSGGV
-1192 PYSIVQCSVDMSEI
+1192 PRRLVECSVDMSEI

>member
-1 MASTNGNTV
+1 MATANGNTV

-25 VVEIVVASE
+25 VVEIAVASE

-48 TRYSIDVYSNGKLSG
+48 TRYKINVYSNGKLSG
-63 GASGNWS
+63 GASGSWS
-70 GSMKSNSN
+70 GSMKSTSN
-78 SGKTVTVITEPATVN
+78 SGKTTTVITKSVTVN
-93 KGSSSKTFSV
+93 KGSSSKSFSV
-103 SGQIQNTGGFGNGTS
+103 SGQIRNTGGFGNGTS

-137 SNCAAS
+137 RNCAAS
-143 RVSDSQAK
+143 RSSDSQAK
-151 ATWTNGSTSTTRPRS
+151 VTWSNGSTSTTRPRS

-181 VASVGSSTANYTDNG
+181 VASVGASTANYTDNG

-222 YIYTTPAAPTA
+222 YVYTTPAAPTA
-233 VELVKTSDTQVKVSI
+233 VELVKTSDTQVQVSI

-266 GAWADAASVT
+266 GSWVDVASVT
-276 SWPYVDTPGGG
+276 SWPYVDAPGGG

-333 TPVTVAWTPDHPDG
+333 TAVTVAWTPDHPDG

-356 YTVAGSVSTAT
+356 YAVAGSASTAT
-367 VTGAATAYALP
+367 VSGASTAYALP

-388 SVRVRTKGLDPDWG
+388 SVRVRTKGLDQDWG
-402 AWSSPAQLAL
+402 AWSSPAQLTL
-412 AYPPSVSISAPGID
+412 AYPPSVSITTPGID

-433 PLTARWRVD
+433 PLVARWRVN

-457 GALVHTAQL
+457 GALVHAAQL

-481 LDNKTDYSIELTVR
+481 LDNKTDYSIDLTVR
-495 GGSTLAVTE
+495 GGSTLSTTE

-528 LSASIEVHAGP
+528 LSVSIEVQAGP

-550 VGREGVAMSGMTVYG
+550 VGREGVAMSGLTVYG
-565 NTRQNLWVNP
+565 ATRQNLWMQGDTVIQIEGVTITPNED
-575 SGSVGGATVTRNDDG
+575 GSVTA
-590 TVTLSGTP
+590 SGTS
-598 ATNMYFAYGSK
+598 TTSTDRGRVWGNDIYI
-609 ENYVLKPGGTYTLS
+609 LKQGATYTLS
-623 IDKALPTECTVMA
+623 VN
-636 TPMKDGAP
+636 
-644 VAGSISIRGAL
+644 
-655 QSTGALPDDFDYVAY
+655 AY
-670 QFYFVENQALSGTY
+670 SGKCVPYMQFYESDGTPVSEPIKTLAAGATSVTFAVGDTWAFCRMGFLTREQGAASGTY
-684 RVMLNEGTEAQ
+684 RVMLNEGSTAE

-700 GIHGVEDLTVVTAGK
+700 GLNGVEELSIVTAGK
-715 NLAKMPNGT
+715 NLTDQPDILDGHVNSYYQDRRVGDYLMR
-724 KSEMAG
+724 AG
-730 CINNWDGSVTLYSNG
+730 ESLVLSFDLKTSQTGIQCEVGSYDGSVATYARNIETVDAGNG
-745 NTANWWAVG
+745 RNSIAFTVPDWSDNKLLFARYARVDVPNVSFDYTA
-754 EDMSEYIIPG
+754 
-764 ETYTVSVDKL
+764 T
-774 IDGSSDYYSRLYITA
+774 
-789 SDGNETLFSYAV
+789 
-801 GINALTR
+801 
-808 TFTMPDYFTSIS
+808 
-820 ISFAAYVDH
+820 
-829 DIPRQTIKLQLERG
+829 DIQLERG
-843 SAATEHEPPKITQ
+843 TEATAYEPPQITT
-856 TPIDLQG
+856 TPIDLDG
-863 HALNSLPDGTRDELH
+863 HPLNSLPDGTRDELH
-878 VDSSGACSAGKNTR
+878 VDSSGAVTMTQRVGYVARYTNQMIGGDWIASELDDLGLPAQGS
-892 TVVLNGSE
+892 TV
-900 NWVSSSIAPNSY
+900 
-912 VMAAG
+912 
-917 GSSDK
+917 
-922 LNNCY
+922 
-927 CESLPVV
+927 
-934 LESEAKNGAFGL
+934 
-946 KVGPATTGATDIWI
+946 IW
-960 FNTGKTLS
+960 
-968 DFKSWL
+968 
-974 SSNPVTVLL
+974 LL
-983 DSASDQTVELGS
+983 DSAQTVDLGS

-1001 PYDTSYVSIASDI
+1001 PYDTSYVSIASDM

-1034 PDGTRWTVGADLAD
+1034 PDGTRWTVGANLSD
-1048 GEQCIDPLPPLNL
+1048 GEECIDPLPPLNL

-1094 GSDASTCELLRLDPS
+1094 GPDASTCELLRLDPS

-1147 SATTLDNEQYRRLL
+1147 SATTLDEEQYRRLL
-1161 AIARKYAVGWV
+1161 AIARRYAVGWV

-1179 QYCALAWSFSGSV
+1179 QYCTIAWSFSGGV
-1192 PYSIVQCSVDMSEI
+1192 PRRLVECSVDMSEI

>member
-34 SATQVKYTVRLKYY
+34 TATSVKYTVRLKYY
-48 TRYSIDVYSNGKLSG
+48 TRYAIDVYSNGKLSG
-63 GASGNWS
+63 GASGSWS
-70 GSMKSNSN
+70 GSMKSTSN
-78 SGKTVTVITEPATVN
+78 SGKTTTVITKTATVS
-93 KGSSSKTFSV
+93 KGSSSKSFSV

-181 VASVGSSTANYTDNG
+181 IASVGSSTANYTDNG

-222 YIYTTPAAPTA
+222 YIYTTPAAPSS
-233 VELVKTSDTQVKVSI
+233 VDLVKTSDTQVQVSI

-333 TPVTVAWTPDHPDG
+333 TAVTVTWTPDHPDG

-356 YTVAGSVSTAT
+356 YTVAGSASTAT
-367 VTGAATAYALP
+367 VTGAATAYAIP
-378 ATALDAPATV
+378 AAALDAPATV
-388 SVRVRTKGLDPDWG
+388 SARVRTKGLDPDWG

-433 PLTARWRVD
+433 PLVARWRVD

-448 EQQLRLYED
+448 EQQLMLYED

-495 GGSTLAVTE
+495 GGSTLTVTE

-550 VGREGVAMSGMTVYG
+550 VGREGVAMSGLTVYG

-575 SGSVGGATVTRNDDG
+575 SGTSSGITLTDNSDGSLSISGTASSATVPRFE
-590 TVTLSGTP
+590 SY
-598 ATNMYFAYGSK
+598 A
-609 ENYVLKPGGTYTLS
+609 LKPGATYIAS
-623 IDKALPTECTVMA
+623 IDKQISPSWSYGSVGAALYIQWNDSSGEYISAVHFGYGTKLEVEFTVPENA
-636 TPMKDGAP
+636 
-644 VAGSISIRGAL
+644 
-655 QSTGALPDDFDYVAY
+655 AY
-670 QFYFVENQALSGTY
+670 TQLCVRVESGTTMSGTY
-684 RVMLNEGTEAQ
+684 RVMINEGSEAQ

-715 NLAKMPNGT
+715 NLWT
-724 KSEMAG
+724 
-730 CINNWDGSVTLYSNG
+730 GSYNTSLSNELFLHPG
-745 NTANWWAVG
+745 DYVMSIESLENWWSGAGENHWWLHEIDADGHLGDAIRTITFRNLAIGERAVSGAFHVDDAGMYRIAKYMIEG
-754 EDMSEYIIPG
+754 EAY
-764 ETYTVSVDKL
+764 
-774 IDGSSDYYSRLYITA
+774 SD
-789 SDGNETLFSYAV
+789 
-801 GINALTR
+801 
-808 TFTMPDYFTSIS
+808 P
-820 ISFAAYVDH
+820 
-829 DIPRQTIKLQLERG
+829 QLERG
-843 SAATEHEPPKITQ
+843 TEATAYEPPKITQ

-878 VDSSGACSAGKNTR
+878 VDSSGACSIVQAVGYVASYSNQAI
-892 TVVLNGSE
+892 GSDF
-900 NWVSSSIAPNSY
+900 IASAY
-912 VMAAG
+912 TADG
-917 GSSDK
+917 Q
-922 LNNCY
+922 
-927 CESLPVV
+927 
-934 LESEAKNGAFGL
+934 
-946 KVGPATTGATDIWI
+946 PAQGATVIWP
-960 FNTGKTLS
+960 LEER
-968 DFKSWL
+968 
-974 SSNPVTVLL
+974 
-983 DSASDQTVELGS
+983 QTVELSS

-1001 PYDTSYVSIASDI
+1001 PYDASYVSIASDM
-1014 PTTLRV
+1014 PTTMRV

-1034 PDGTRWTVGADLAD
+1034 PNGTRWTVGANLAD
-1048 GEQCIDPLPPLNL
+1048 GEECIDPLPPLNL

-1141 SVSGQE
+1141 SVSGNE
-1147 SATTLDNEQYRRLL
+1147 SATTLDREQYRRLL

-1172 RDQLGGR
+1172 RDQLGCR